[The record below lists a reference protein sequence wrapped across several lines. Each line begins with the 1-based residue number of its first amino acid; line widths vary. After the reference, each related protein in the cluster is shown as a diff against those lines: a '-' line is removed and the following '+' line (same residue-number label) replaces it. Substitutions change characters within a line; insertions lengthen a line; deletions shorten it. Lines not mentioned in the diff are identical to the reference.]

1 MADDRQQRLQGL
13 IDFLRTIQ
21 KPGKAIESVGLDES
35 LVASGLIDSLAIIE
49 IVMFLEKNY
58 GIDFAASG
66 LDPDRLA
73 TITGILG
80 VIEEART

>member
-13 IDFLRTIQ
+13 TDFLRTIQ

-35 LVASGLIDSLAIIE
+35 LVTSGLIDSLAIIE

-58 GIDFAASG
+58 GIDFAATG

-73 TITGILG
+73 TINGILG
-80 VIEEART
+80 VVEEARP

>member
-1 MADDRQQRLQGL
+1 MAGDRRQRLQVL

-35 LVASGLIDSLAIIE
+35 LVTCGLIDSLAIIE
-49 IVMFLEKNY
+49 IVMFLERNY

-73 TITGILG
+73 TINGILD
-80 VIEEART
+80 VIEEAHP

>member
-1 MADDRQQRLQGL
+1 MADERQQRLQGL
-13 IDFLRTIQ
+13 IDFLRTVQ

-35 LVASGLIDSLAIIE
+35 LVACGLIDSLAVIE

-58 GIDFAASG
+58 GIDFAATG

-73 TITGILG
+73 TINGLLG
-80 VIEEART
+80 VIEEARP